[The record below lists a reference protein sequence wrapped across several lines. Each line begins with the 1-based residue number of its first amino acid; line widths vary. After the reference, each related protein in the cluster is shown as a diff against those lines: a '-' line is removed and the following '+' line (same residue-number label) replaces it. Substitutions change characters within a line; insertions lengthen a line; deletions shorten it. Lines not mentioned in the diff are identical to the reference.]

1 MVAVEKEDRPPSAKS
16 SSAGVL
22 TTEALQNLEVIHS
35 QKRWLKDLV
44 TEMAELDVS
53 STQSPPPCAREIG
66 VNSNA
71 SSPSQ
76 SPAFARSGSRASTA
90 NNDPTPETAIS
101 SRKRISHLFSRKK
114 AWVRFQTTIDRADG
128 LVGIT
133 VSNAR
138 RGGVHVDYVVSIHAA
153 ARAGLRCG
161 DIITLSKSK
170 LS

>member
-101 SRKRISHLFSRKK
+101 SRKLGGEPPQHHAKAISL
-114 AWVRFQTTIDRADG
+114 IDNSTEQKLDIVFERWTRPNVKEASETSAGKSNRASSAR
-128 LVGIT
+128 
-133 VSNAR
+133 VS
-138 RGGVHVDYVVSIHAA
+138 
-153 ARAGLRCG
+153 
-161 DIITLSKSK
+161 KP
-170 LS
+170 